1 MIKQEAAQ
9 QHRKSASSRMVIA
22 FSERTNV
29 LYESK
34 KREEQPLH
42 RTKSHHIYFSL
53 ASWQFHMFYRC
64 INIST
69 DSQMRKIAP
78 IYEL

>member
-1 MIKQEAAQ
+1 
-9 QHRKSASSRMVIA
+9 MVIA
-22 FSERTNV
+22 FSEGTNV
-29 LYESK
+29 LYDVQ

-53 ASWQFHMFYRC
+53 ASWQFRMFYRC

-69 DSQMRKIAP
+69 DSQMWKIAP
-78 IYEL
+78 IYEW